1 MVIIELKRDD
11 SGTDAHWQ
19 AIKYASYFQLA
30 KADRIIRMA
39 AEYRTESEDD
49 ATTRLLQHLGAD
61 DLNALNNDQRII
73 LVSHRF
79 APEVTSA
86 ALWLNQKVPSEDL
99 ITCVKLT
106 PYQDAQTHS
115 LYVQAS
121 TIIPVPGIDDYL
133 IGVGQSKQP
142 DIRRDSSFAENL
154 KQAFDRN
161 RDDEVTHFLRKAGE
175 LALERLRDV
184 PKPDRTS
191 KWGAG
196 WPHFRYYH
204 LWYSHQPWS
213 NHGMSYRIR
222 LRPQEDENLWSAEV
236 VFENLDGIE
245 KMLSGRMVNPEQ
257 SFDGSSTKALVGN
270 NTLNDDFGN
279 EIANVLCGFIEQI
292 TPIVDDLENESDANE
307 EA

>member
-1 MVIIELKRDD
+1 
-11 SGTDAHWQ
+11 
-19 AIKYASYFQLA
+19 
-30 KADRIIRMA
+30 
-39 AEYRTESEDD
+39 
-49 ATTRLLQHLGAD
+49 
-61 DLNALNNDQRII
+61 LNALNNDQRII

-161 RDDEVTHFLRKAGE
+161 RDDEVTHFFRKAGE

-184 PKPDRTS
+184 SKPDRTS

-245 KMLSGRMVNPEQ
+245 KALSGNMVHPEQ
-257 SFDGSSTKALVGN
+257 LFNVNSITAPVGN
-270 NTLNDDFGN
+270 NSLNDDFADS
-279 EIANVLCGFIEQI
+279 IADVLCSFIKQI
-292 TPIVDDLENESDANE
+292 TPIVEDLENESGE
-307 EA
+307 EDEA